1 MENVKPYILIVDDEK
16 GLREGSRRLLE
27 SEGYRVETAENGSEG
42 IELGTKNDY
51 DIAVIDLKM
60 PDIEGL
66 EVLKE
71 IKKSRPNTICFIATA
86 YASYDTA
93 VESTRLGAFS
103 YIPKP
108 FTPEE
113 LIHQLDQGYKQRI
126 LLLEA
131 ERLKQEREATL
142 LEVAHEQSRLKT
154 IIETISSGV
163 LLINKEGE
171 VVYYNN
177 STLKKLDIDNLEIGE
192 NVLNKLPEQIVS
204 VIKKLKEPGNSVSKS
219 ITTQVEIKPNA
230 QLVIDATCTPVPQPD
245 GSFAGIV
252 IVLKNITGFKQ
263 VELIKNQFVS
273 MVAHELKAPVAAVLG
288 YIKLI
293 LDENLTVSYEQQQ
306 EFLQRSHVRL
316 QSLLDL
322 VNDLLDISRME
333 LKTKQR
339 EVEELDIREI
349 VDSVV
354 EFMEF
359 EFVKKGIT
367 VVKELSENV
376 PLLKADRNELTRVL
390 TNLIS
395 NAIKY
400 NRDKGRITVRTAT
413 KGKYLAIEVEDTG
426 IGLKEEERQKLFNE
440 FFRVKNKNTRGISG
454 TGLGLSIVKRIVES
468 YHGKIDV
475 KSEFEVG
482 SNFIIYLPINK

>member
-1 MENVKPYILIVDDEK
+1 MQTEKPYILIIDDEK
-16 GLREGSRRLLE
+16 GLREGSKRLLE
-27 SEGYRVETAENGSEG
+27 SEGYIADTAENGMKG
-42 IELGTKNDY
+42 IELGTRNDY

-66 EVLKE
+66 EVLNN
-71 IKKSRPNTICFIATA
+71 IKQSRPNTICFIATA

-113 LIHQLDQGYKQRI
+113 LLHQIEQGYKQRL

-131 ERLKQEREATL
+131 EKLKKEREATL

-163 LLINKEGE
+163 LLVNKEGE

-177 STLKKLDIDNLEIGE
+177 STLQKLNIDNLEIGE
-192 NVLNKLPEQIVS
+192 YVLDKLPVQIVKIVNEFLS
-204 VIKKLKEPGNSVSKS
+204 SDYINNKS
-219 ITTQVEIKPNA
+219 MTTQVEIKPNA
-230 QLVIDATCTPVPQPD
+230 ELVIDATCSPVPHPD
-245 GSFAGIV
+245 GTFAGVV

-273 MVAHELKAPVAAVLG
+273 MVAHELKTPVAAVLG
-288 YIKLI
+288 YIKII
-293 LDENLTVSYEQQQ
+293 LDEKINVSYEQQQ

-333 LKTKQR
+333 MKTKQR
-339 EVEELDIREI
+339 EIEDLDLQYIIESI
-349 VDSVV
+349 V
-354 EFMEF
+354 EFMEL
-359 EFVKKGIT
+359 EFKKRGIVLNIDFNDT
-367 VVKELSENV
+367 M
-376 PLLKADRNELTRVL
+376 PIIQADKNEITRVF

-400 NRDKGRITVRTAT
+400 NKDKGRIDITSSK
-413 KGKYLAIEVEDTG
+413 KGNYIVTCVTDTG
-426 IGLKEEERQKLFNE
+426 IGLKPEEKDKLFNE
-440 FFRVKNKNTRGISG
+440 FYRVKNQNTRGISG
-454 TGLGLSIVKRIVES
+454 TGLGLSIVKKIVES
-468 YHGKIDV
+468 YHGRV
-475 KSEFEVG
+475 EVE
-482 SNFIIYLPINK
+482 SNYESGTTFKIYLPINK